1 MIRKPA
7 EFGKDVR
14 KNMRGG
20 DGEVI
25 VSAIWK
31 PGEEMKSN
39 TRMYSKLI
47 LEPGCSIGLH
57 PHENEEEL
65 FFILKG
71 RAETIDNGEPKILE
85 AGDASITRSGESHSL
100 KNIGSDTLEV
110 LAIIARY

>member
-7 EFGKDVR
+7 EFGREIR

-20 DGEVI
+20 DGEVV

-85 AGDASITRSGESHSL
+85 AGDASITRGGESHSL
-100 KNIGSDTLEV
+100 KNIGSETLEV
-110 LAIIARY
+110 LALIARY

>member
-7 EFGKDVR
+7 EFGRDVR

-20 DGEVI
+20 DGEVV

-39 TRMYSKLI
+39 TRMYSRLI

-100 KNIGSDTLEV
+100 KNIGSETLEV
-110 LAIIARY
+110 LALIARY

>member
-7 EFGKDVR
+7 EFGKEVR

-47 LEPGCSIGLH
+47 LQPACSIGLH
-57 PHENEEEL
+57 PHENEKEL